1 MTFLRQGIP
10 QNLVKKRIILGHIDQ
25 VQFVSIEFN
34 SPFPTNS
41 CGGYSERLRKRLI
54 NACPLDRPLI
64 WLVNCAYFF
73 GEVSRS
79 AFSRDFY
86 VCRNTKPYKQ
96 KKAVEARL
104 LWYKTHGGDIPNFE
118 KDEAD
123 LFGSEAKLFEVIQGT
138 KVGKKERHFN

>member
-1 MTFLRQGIP
+1 MPFRWSINMAGKL
-10 QNLVKKRIILGHIDQ
+10 HI
-25 VQFVSIEFN
+25 FF
-34 SPFPTNS
+34 
-41 CGGYSERLRKRLI
+41 RK
-54 NACPLDRPLI
+54 
-64 WLVNCAYFF
+64 
-73 GEVSRS
+73 VSRS
-79 AFSRDFY
+79 ALSRDFY
-86 VCRNTKPYKQ
+86 VSKIYNLYKQ

>member
-1 MTFLRQGIP
+1 MPFRSSIDMAGKLRIFFWRSFEICFFKRFLCLQ
-10 QNLVKKRIILGHIDQ
+10 K
-25 VQFVSIEFN
+25 
-34 SPFPTNS
+34 
-41 CGGYSERLRKRLI
+41 Y
-54 NACPLDRPLI
+54 
-64 WLVNCAYFF
+64 
-73 GEVSRS
+73 
-79 AFSRDFY
+79 
-86 VCRNTKPYKQ
+86 KPYKQ